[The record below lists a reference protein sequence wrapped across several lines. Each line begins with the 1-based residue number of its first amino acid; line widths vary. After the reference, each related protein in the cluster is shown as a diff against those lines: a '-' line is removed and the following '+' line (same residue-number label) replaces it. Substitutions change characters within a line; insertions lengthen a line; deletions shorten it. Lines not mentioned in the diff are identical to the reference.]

1 MSTTD
6 DRPTWQVDPCPP
18 WCVVLHAEHDLEGDR
33 VHVSSAM
40 SVHARMLLGG
50 GQAATPPDLDV
61 EPGGPAGSPEAH
73 DRTAHA
79 ELAVAVHR
87 RDGARTTWVY
97 AGDGSVQLL
106 ELTTDSWARL
116 VPALDRALDL
126 ARA

>member
-1 MSTTD
+1 MKTTD
-6 DRPTWQVDPCPP
+6 HRPTWQVDTCPP
-18 WCVVLHAEHDLEGDR
+18 WCVVLHAEDDLEGDR
-33 VHVSSAM
+33 VHVSTSM
-40 SVHARMLLGG
+40 SVPARQLLGGAARPVHARPDEV
-50 GQAATPPDLDV
+50 PPR
-61 EPGGPAGSPEAH
+61 SPESL

-79 ELAVAVHR
+79 DLAVAVHR

-106 ELTTDSWARL
+106 ELTAESWARL

>member
-1 MSTTD
+1 MKTTD
-6 DRPTWQVDPCPP
+6 HRPTWQVDTCPP
-18 WCVVLHAEHDLEGDR
+18 WCVVLHAEDDLEGDR
-33 VHVSSAM
+33 VHVSTSM
-40 SVHARMLLGG
+40 SVPARQLLGG
-50 GQAATPPDLDV
+50 AARPVHAQPDEVPPR
-61 EPGGPAGSPEAH
+61 SPESL

-79 ELAVAVHR
+79 DLAVAVHR

-106 ELTTDSWARL
+106 ELTAESWARL